1 MKTRL
6 IAAMALLLSFS
17 TSVFAAD
24 LNRLLSVKGMS
35 CEACPVQVELELR
48 KLRGVNVAQ
57 VDLKSGQARV
67 VTDERVKTG
76 ELVRAI
82 KNAGFEAKAESNR

>member
-35 CEACPVQVELELR
+35 CEACPVQVERELR
-48 KLRGVNVAQ
+48 KVRGVKAAQ

-82 KNAGFEAKAESNR
+82 KNVGFEAKAESNR